1 MAQALVEYNYD
12 AVEPDELTIR
22 KGDIIT
28 DIVFNS
34 KGWWEGTLNRDGKR
48 GMFPD
53 NFVKLMSD
61 PDGLASSRQSPS
73 GRKCKVLFSYKPA
86 IEDELELQ
94 VGDVIDIIAEVEEG
108 WWKGKLKDK
117 IGVFPSNFVE
127 ETTNRSETR
136 EASQRTQKISQDETS
151 KTSNVVGVQEQ
162 TTSNSHTVITTSSVV
177 SESSPPIDVPALPP
191 KPVKEMCKVI
201 YNYEAAN
208 PDELTLHEGDVITLI
223 TREGQDPG
231 WWKGEYKGKV
241 GLFPDNFVQVISAS
255 EELSPVSKPDR
266 PSKVLPTSKSKESIN
281 KAMTSSM
288 SNIASISRKYSD
300 NVRQDEKPNLL
311 SKKPVLPPPPLKKPQ
326 RSSSDLAK
334 SPTAPNLLSSKH
346 VDTSPTILHSLK
358 PSSSTTS
365 TTIRSSASN
374 SENITV
380 NSSSLTSSKRTI
392 LEKSGDSLDGALW
405 SKSGSYSITSESSH
419 AASLVSSSSSTII
432 TSIGGGD
439 DLDLVGRAAMLTH
452 PTASRV
458 KAPKRR
464 PPSTIYSGGELNNG
478 EESSETTS
486 SSLST
491 SASSTTVTTMLNGD
505 ADAHSDK
512 PSSNKVPW
520 VEELKLNQA
529 KKQAGNNK
537 TRVMIG
543 GTESTSSTVQ
553 SVTTSVSSTNI
564 STAGSTSPEA
574 AKTVAPTVTGVT
586 LRSHQATSSGSA
598 TVPTPRPQSMV
609 SSLRSA
615 LVSPQASDSTITV
628 TTKQWNELLEKV
640 SRMEL
645 QLESQLGSLNRTV
658 KDLTAQLEEEKRL
671 RHALRLE
678 LDKLSEL
685 VTQV

>member
-1 MAQALVEYNYD
+1 MAQALVVYNYD
-12 AVEPDELTIR
+12 AEKPDELTIR
-22 KGDIIT
+22 KGDFIK
-28 DIVFNS
+28 DIVFHS
-34 KGWWEGTLNRDGKR
+34 VGWWEGTLKRDGKR

-53 NFVKLMSD
+53 NFVKLLSGD
-61 PDGLASSRQSPS
+61 PDSIAATPT
-73 GRKCKVLFSYKPA
+73 GRKCVALFGYKPA

-94 VGDVIDIIAEVEEG
+94 VGDVIDIIGEVEKG

-127 ETTNRSETR
+127 ETTNTSETR

-151 KTSNVVGVQEQ
+151 KTSNAVGVQEQ
-162 TTSNSHTVITTSSVV
+162 TTSNSHTVISTSSVV
-177 SESSPPIDVPALPP
+177 SESSPPVDVPALPP
-191 KPVKEMCKVI
+191 KPVKEMCKVL
-201 YNYEAAN
+201 YSYEPAN
-208 PDELTLHEGDVITLI
+208 PDELALQEGEIITLI
-223 TREGQDPG
+223 TREGQDLG
-231 WWKGEYKGKV
+231 WWKGEHKGKV
-241 GLFPDNFVQVISAS
+241 GVFPDNFVQLITAP

-266 PSKVLPTSKSKESIN
+266 PSKVLPTSKSKETIS

-300 NVRQDEKPNLL
+300 NVRPDEKPNLL

-358 PSSSTTS
+358 PSSSTTT
-365 TTIRSSASN
+365 TTIRSSSSN

-380 NSSSLTSSKRTI
+380 NSSSLTTSKRTI
-392 LEKSGDSLDGALW
+392 IEKSSDSLDGALW
-405 SKSGSYSITSESSH
+405 SKSGSYTVTSETSASQ
-419 AASLVSSSSSTII
+419 AASAVSNSSSTVI
-432 TSIGGGD
+432 TSISGGD

-452 PTASRV
+452 PTASRA

-505 ADAHSDK
+505 ADSHSDK
-512 PSSNKVPW
+512 PTSNKVPW

-564 STAGSTSPEA
+564 SSAGSTSPDST
-574 AKTVAPTVTGVT
+574 KTVAPTITGVT
-586 LRSHQATSSGSA
+586 LRSHQGASSGSA
-598 TVPTPRPQSMV
+598 TVPSPRPQSMV

-615 LVSPQASDSTITV
+615 LVSPQSGDSLVTV
-628 TTKQWNELLEKV
+628 PAKQWNELLEKV

-645 QLESQLGSLNRTV
+645 MFESQVGSLTKTV
-658 KDLTAQLEEEKRL
+658 KDLNAQLEEEKRL